1 MKTSESLTKIAP
13 ALLEAQKSITF
24 AAKDATNPHFR
35 NKYADLPAV
44 VDAIKPALN
53 DAGISF
59 LQAATPSDDDKLH
72 LTTRL
77 IHSSGE
83 WIEDTLVIP
92 LPKQDPQGY
101 GSAMTY
107 ARRYALAAMTGLYQD
122 DDDGNAGSGHAP
134 TQKKVE
140 PKGMTQGEIEDF
152 RIAMREAEDEES
164 LQRIGKGVPA
174 HATDAQKAELASE
187 YTKRRKALKAAV
199 AA

>member
-1 MKTSESLTKIAP
+1 MKTSESISKIAP
-13 ALLEAQKSITF
+13 ALLAAQKSITF

-83 WIEDTLVIP
+83 WIEDTLVMP

-122 DDDGNAGSGHAP
+122 DDDGNAASGHAN
-134 TQKKVE
+134 TQKKAE
-140 PKGMTQGEIEDF
+140 PKGMSSSELEDF
-152 RIAMREAEDEES
+152 RIALREADDEES
-164 LQRIGKGVPA
+164 LLRIGKGVPA

-187 YTKRRKALKAAV
+187 YTKRRKALKTAQAA
-199 AA
+199 